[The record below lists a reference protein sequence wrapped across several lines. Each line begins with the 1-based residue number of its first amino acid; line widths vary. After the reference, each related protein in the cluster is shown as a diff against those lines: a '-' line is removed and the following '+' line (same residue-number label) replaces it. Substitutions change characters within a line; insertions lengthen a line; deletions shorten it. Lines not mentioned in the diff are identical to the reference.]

1 MTSLCDYY
9 KNIKVAYELVF
20 MPHPVKPR
28 RPALRDS
35 MLQFADVRCW
45 SNLGYCR
52 PISLSRLLQRENY
65 LPICHHYESK

>member
-35 MLQFADVRCW
+35 MLQFADVRC
-45 SNLGYCR
+45 
-52 PISLSRLLQRENY
+52 
-65 LPICHHYESK
+65 